1 MPAAVE
7 AGRVCAAGVADARPA
22 AGRQL
27 GTRLSVNVNKIAWLR
42 NARGGARPD
51 VAACARTALAAGAHG
66 ITVHP
71 RPDGRHIRTG
81 DVHAL
86 RQLVEE
92 FAGAEFN
99 VEGNPDAAPR
109 GDYPGFDQLIEAAR
123 PHQAT
128 LVPDADDQLT
138 SDHGWDLADDAARE
152 ALAARIARYRAWGVR
167 VSLFLDPAP
176 KQIRLAQE
184 AGADRIELY
193 TGPYSD
199 AVLAHGASAAPAQA
213 VWRRYRDAALCA
225 GQLGLGVNAGHDL
238 DQHNLGRLLAI
249 GAVAE
254 VSIGHALVADALD
267 AGLEAT
273 VRRYLAICGG
283 EVCAGEEAGAGG
295 R

>member
-1 MPAAVE
+1 MPAVAE
-7 AGRVCAAGVADARPA
+7 AGRVQAAGGVRARPA
-22 AGRQL
+22 ALQL

-42 NARGGARPD
+42 NARGAARPD

-81 DVHAL
+81 DVHVL
-86 RQLVEE
+86 RGIVDE

-99 VEGNPDAAPR
+99 VEGNPNAAPR
-109 GDYPGFDQLIEAAR
+109 GDYPGFDRLIETVR

-128 LVPDADDQLT
+128 LVPDADQQLT
-138 SDHGWDLADDAARE
+138 SDHGWDLADKAVRDAV
-152 ALAARIARYRAWGVR
+152 AARIARYRAWGVR
-167 VSLFLDPAP
+167 VSLFLDPVP
-176 KQIRLAQE
+176 EQIRLAKE

-213 VWRRYRDAALCA
+213 VWRRYRDAARHA
-225 GQLGLGVNAGHDL
+225 GQLGLGVHAGHDL
-238 DQHNLGRLLAI
+238 DQRNLGWLLAI
-249 GAVAE
+249 GAIAE

-267 AGLEAT
+267 AGLAPT

-283 EVCAGEEAGAGG
+283 EEAAAA
-295 R
+295 RQ